1 MFGSVILDI
10 AIGLIFVY
18 LLLSLVCSAAKELL
32 ESLMRHRASD
42 LERGIQDLLGPAL
55 AAGLYNHG
63 LIKGLSKA
71 GELPSY
77 IPAQTFAL
85 ALLDGLVPATAVAPS
100 GASGALAT
108 PPTAAGS
115 APTAPPPTLRGA
127 VAAIANTDVRNALL
141 SLIDAAGP
149 DAAKV
154 RANIE
159 GWFNSGMDR
168 VTGWY
173 ARRTQKIIIVLGLL
187 ITLALNVDS
196 VQIANSLY
204 HDSALRDSLVAAAQE
219 YAKSPPPAA
228 AAGTPAT
235 KPIANITAEIS
246 KLGLPIGWPDPQW
259 NPDAW
264 QLGLLRKIFGLL
276 LTTLAISLG
285 APFWFDLLGRVI
297 NVRASIK
304 PDQ

>member
-18 LLLSLVCSAAKELL
+18 LLLSLVCSAAKEML

-42 LERGIQDLLGPAL
+42 LERGIQDLLGSAL
-55 AAGLYNHG
+55 AAELYNHG

-85 ALLDGLVPATAVAPS
+85 ALLDGLVPATAAAPS
-100 GASGALAT
+100 GASGALAA
-108 PPTAAGS
+108 PSTAAGT
-115 APTAPPPTLRGA
+115 APTAPPPGLRGA
-127 VAAIANTDVRNALL
+127 VAAIANPDVRNALL
-141 SLIDAAGP
+141 ALVDAAGP

-173 ARRTQKIIIVLGLL
+173 TRRTQKVIVVLGLL
-187 ITLALNVDS
+187 TTAALNVDS

-204 HDSALRDSLVAAAQE
+204 RDSALRASLVAAAE
-219 YAKSPPPAA
+219 GYAKSPPQAA
-228 AAGTPAT
+228 
-235 KPIANITAEIS
+235 KPIAEITADIG
-246 KLGLPIGWPDPQW
+246 KLGLPIGWPDPEW
-259 NPDAW
+259 KPEW
-264 QLGLLRKIFGLL
+264 PLVLRKIFGLL
-276 LTTLAISLG
+276 LTALAVSLG